1 MGLANI
7 YVRFSTNLAELS
19 TQMQNAS
26 RQFKTFGEG
35 LKSFGSQM
43 SLFATAPLVAAG
55 TAAYSMAA
63 DFEDALG
70 ATDQI
75 FKNASSSVKEWAGSL
90 PTYFGIAEKEAL
102 EYSNMMGSMLVN
114 IGNLTKKEAS
124 TQSAK
129 LIELAGDLTA
139 MYGGTTADAVRALT
153 GSLKGNN
160 TMLDNYG
167 MAVNDAMVKTKALE
181 LGLMKQGGQ
190 MTLSAKQAATLA
202 LIYEQTG
209 AAQGQASREAEG
221 ASGSMRTLK
230 TEFTNLTTQLGQELL
245 PMITPLIQKLVD
257 MSARFSN
264 LQPETKKT
272 IVIVGALVAAIGPL
286 SLGIGTVLTLIPTMV
301 TGFVAVKT
309 AFVSLTAV
317 MMANPFTAIATAL
330 AAVVSVT
337 LIANSRFSQLT
348 DATEEF
354 NKVTANATESVAK
367 QKVQLEQ
374 YLKVAQNEKLSLEQR
389 QKALDKVKK
398 MSAEY
403 FGSLKIEEINTDKA
417 RIAVDN
423 YSASLLRNA
432 KIKAAEDK
440 LVEVEK
446 QLLDLELGVSD
457 KTGLS
462 FWQNVAAEV
471 KGAFDP
477 RMVGGSLKYKVEYGL
492 ENYST
497 EKKNLDELKAKLNAL
512 IPPTKAIEEITEE
525 VTTTTNAFGNS
536 FEKVAENGSI
546 DWLNEQIKKIE
557 DLRNAQKLTRDE
569 YMAYNTVIDQ
579 YKDKIKEI
587 NEINGKQTA
596 VSPIKLDLS
605 GSQDYYTKQLEQF
618 RKLRDA
624 AVIGTAEWLKLDNL
638 IKDVEVNVKASVDY
652 TTFESAKLAIQEIPY
667 VYSAAAV
674 KLAEQQQAF
683 TENMNGL
690 YDGLSQ
696 GLSDAFATI
705 GNGIVN
711 SMGEAESGMQRFH
724 QAMMQTVV
732 KVIAM
737 ALSASVANAIQGGTS
752 SGAATGPGAVVAI
765 PTMIATLVAGVIG
778 AFAAIPK
785 FANGGIVSG
794 PTLGLMGEYAGAAN
808 NPEVI
813 APLNKLKEL
822 IEPAGIGNINITL
835 GAGLNVSGS
844 DLQLVLERVES
855 VNKRRR

>member
-7 YVRFSTNLAELS
+7 NVRFSTNLAELS

-75 FKNASSSVKEWAGSL
+75 FKNASGSVKQWADSL

-124 TQSAK
+124 EQSAK

-167 MAVNDAMVKTKALE
+167 MAVNDAMIKTKAME
-181 LGLMKQGGQ
+181 MGLLKQGQQ
-190 MTLSAKQAATLA
+190 MTLSTKQAATLA

-209 AAQGQASREAEG
+209 AAQGQAAREADG

-230 TEFTNLTTQLGQELL
+230 TEFTNLGTQIGQQLL
-245 PMITPLIQKLVD
+245 PIVTPLIQKLVEVT
-257 MSARFSN
+257 SRFSN

-286 SLGIGTVLTLIPTMV
+286 SLGIGTVLALIPTMV

-309 AFVSLTAV
+309 AFASLTAV
-317 MMANPFTAIATAL
+317 MLANPFTAIATAL
-330 AAVVSVT
+330 AAVLSVV

-374 YLKVAQNEKLSLEQR
+374 YLKIAQNEKLSLEER

-403 FGSLKIEEINTDKA
+403 FGNLKIEEINTDKA
-417 RIAVDN
+417 RVAVDN
-423 YSASLLRNA
+423 YSESLLRNA

-446 QLLDLELGVSD
+446 QMLDLDLGVSD
-457 KTGLS
+457 KSKLNL
-462 FWQNVAAEV
+462 WQNVKAMAL
-471 KGAFDP
+471 
-477 RMVGGSLKYKVEYGL
+477 GSLTPGGQLKYEIDYKF
-492 ENYST
+492 ENSAEERKSLT
-497 EKKNLDELKAKLNAL
+497 DLKNRLLGI
-512 IPPTKAIEEITEE
+512 IPATKAVEE
-525 VTTTTNAFGNS
+525 VVEETTTTTNTFGDS
-536 FEKVAENGSI
+536 LKKVVENGSI
-546 DWLNEQIKKIE
+546 DWLNEQINKIE

-569 YMAYNTVIDQ
+569 YMAYNTVIDE

-587 NEINGKQTA
+587 SEINGKQTA
-596 VSPIKLDLS
+596 VSPIKLDLA

-638 IKDVEVNVKASVDY
+638 IKDVEVKVKASVDY
-652 TTFESAKLAIQEIPY
+652 TTFESAKIAIQEIPY
-667 VYSAAAV
+667 VYNAAAV

-696 GLSDAFATI
+696 GLTDAFSTI
-705 GNGIVN
+705 GNGIVS
-711 SMGEAESGMQRFH
+711 SMGEAETGMQRFH

-737 ALSASVANAIQGGTS
+737 ALSASMANAIQGATQ
-752 SGAATGPGAVVAI
+752 SGAATGPGAIVAI

-813 APLNKLKEL
+813 APLNKLREL
-822 IEPAGIGNINITL
+822 IEPAGVGNINISL
-835 GAGLNVSGS
+835 GAGLKVSGS
-844 DLQLVLERVES
+844 DLMLVLERAEKI
-855 VNKRRR
+855 NKRKR

>member
-7 YVRFSTNLAELS
+7 NVRFSTNLAELS

-26 RQFKTFGEG
+26 RQFKSFGEG

-55 TAAYSMAA
+55 TAAYGMAA

-75 FKNASSSVKEWAGSL
+75 FKNASGSVKEWADSL

-124 TQSAK
+124 EQSAK

-209 AAQGQASREAEG
+209 AAQGQAAREAEG

-230 TEFTNLTTQLGQELL
+230 TEFTNLTTQLGQQLL
-245 PMITPLIQKLVD
+245 PMITPLIQKLVE
-257 MSARFSN
+257 MSSKFSN

-286 SLGIGTVLTLIPTMV
+286 SLGIGTVLTLVPTMI

-309 AFVSLTAV
+309 AFASLTAV
-317 MMANPFTAIATAL
+317 MLANPFTAIATAL
-330 AAVVSVT
+330 AALVAIVVV
-337 LIANSRFSQLT
+337 ANTRFSALT
-348 DATEEF
+348 
-354 NKVTANATESVAK
+354 NVAK
-367 QKVQLEQ
+367 EMDAVTQTATGSIAKQRLELENL
-374 YLKVAQNEKLSLEQR
+374 LKVAQNEKLSLEER
-389 QKALDKVKK
+389 QKALDKIKAK
-398 MSAEY
+398 SDTYLGNLTLE
-403 FGSLKIEEINTDKA
+403 KINTNEAKT
-417 RIAVDN
+417 AVDK
-423 YSASLLRNA
+423 YTASLLQNA
-432 KIKAAEDK
+432 KAKAAKDK
-440 LVEVEK
+440 LEQVEK

-457 KTGLS
+457 KTQLTFG
-462 FWQNVAAEV
+462 QNLKAMI
-471 KGAFDP
+471 KGTANTL
-477 RMVGGSLKYKVEYGL
+477 GGFKLYQIEYEN
-492 ENYST
+492 ENYAQ
-497 EKKNLDELKAKLNAL
+497 EKKNLEDLKTKLL
-512 IPPTKAIEEITEE
+512 TLSDSYKDSSDVVEE
-525 VTTTTNAFGNS
+525 TTTTTTGFGDALK
-536 FEKVAENGSI
+536 KVAEKGSV
-546 DWLNEQIKKIE
+546 DWLNEQIEKIE
-557 DLRNAQKLTRDE
+557 DLRNAQKLSRDE
-569 YMAYNTVIDQ
+569 YLAYNSVIDD
-579 YKDKIKEI
+579 YKNQIKEI
-587 NEINGKQTA
+587 SELNEKQTA
-596 VSPIKLDLS
+596 IKPIKLDLV
-605 GSQDYYTKQLEQF
+605 GSQDYYSKQLENLN
-618 RKLRDA
+618 KLRDA
-624 AVIGTAEWLKLDNL
+624 AVIGTAEWLKLDNQ
-638 IKDVEVNVKASVDY
+638 IKDIEVKVKASVDA
-652 TTFESAKLAIQEIPY
+652 TTFENAKVAMQEIPM
-667 VYSAAAV
+667 VYNAVAEEIKQNQANWAA
-674 KLAEQQQAF
+674 
-683 TENMNGL
+683 NMQGV
-690 YDGLSQ
+690 YDGLSS
-696 GLSDAFATI
+696 GISDAFGMI
-705 GNGIVN
+705 SDGIVN
-711 SMGEAESGMQRFH
+711 SMGEAETGMQRFH
-724 QAMMQTVV
+724 QAMMQTVI

-737 ALSASVANAIQGGTS
+737 ALSASVANAIQGGTQ
-752 SGAATGPGAVVAI
+752 SGAATGPGAIVAI

-822 IEPAGIGNINITL
+822 IEPAGVGDLNISL
-835 GAGLNVSGS
+835 GAGVKIAGS
-844 DLQLVLERVES
+844 DLMLVLERAERIKNRKV
-855 VNKRRR
+855 